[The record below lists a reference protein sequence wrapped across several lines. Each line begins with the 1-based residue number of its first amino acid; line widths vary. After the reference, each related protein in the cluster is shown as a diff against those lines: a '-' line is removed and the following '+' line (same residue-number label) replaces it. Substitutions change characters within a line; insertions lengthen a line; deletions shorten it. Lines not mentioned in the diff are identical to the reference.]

1 MSGPGARGEQ
11 TFKAGEREVTVLFTN
26 RALAGAEKRLG
37 KGIVGVA
44 QGLIN
49 GESGLSDV
57 AILLQV
63 GMEAHRADAKL
74 GGSQISESQAFA
86 VLDQAGFGE
95 VAKAV
100 MEAVAAVLGYSPA
113 DEGKAEEETAP
124 GPNV

>member
-1 MSGPGARGEQ
+1 MAGPGARGEV
-11 TFKAGEREVTVLFTN
+11 TFKAGDREVTVLFTN

-49 GESGLSDV
+49 GESGMADV

-74 GGSQISESQAFA
+74 GGNQISESQAFA

-95 VAKAV
+95 VAKSV
-100 MEAVAAVLGYSPA
+100 MEAVASVLGYQA
-113 DEGKAEEETAP
+113 EGETAEEPAP